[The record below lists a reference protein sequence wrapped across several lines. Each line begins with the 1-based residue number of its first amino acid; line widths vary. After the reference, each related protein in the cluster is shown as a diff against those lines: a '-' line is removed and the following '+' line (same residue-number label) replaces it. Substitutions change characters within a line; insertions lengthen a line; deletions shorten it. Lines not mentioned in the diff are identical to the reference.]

1 MKYNI
6 KSYGKTRTIYQ
17 KFLHGLCKHHFFYI
31 SSPIRV
37 LPDFFVIGVVRSGT
51 TSLYHYLGQHPS
63 IKRASYDELGY
74 FDDNYHLGQ
83 NWYKSLFPTKY
94 TKQKIQKKFGKFLTY
109 DVTPFYIYNPL
120 VVQRIFK
127 NFPDGYFEII
137 QLNNDFGPAV
147 LEKEVQALIVSDET
161 SDQGNVLNK
170 LRSER
175 NLSPVEII
183 TVPMFLAKDGVR
195 ISTTRIKN
203 SEIDVDGN
211 LLPID

>member
-1 MKYNI
+1 MSRFSLIAMGGTFDIIHRGHLTLLENAFEISDKVI
-6 KSYGKTRTIYQ
+6 IGLTSDDLAQKKRKT
-17 KFLHGLCKHHFFYI
+17 
-31 SSPIRV
+31 PI
-37 LPDFFVIGVVRSGT
+37 
-51 TSLYHYLGQHPS
+51 H
-63 IKRASYDELGY
+63 KYDERLKNLTSII
-74 FDDNYHLGQ
+74 F
-83 NWYKSLFPTKY
+83 
-94 TKQKIQKKFGKFLTY
+94 KKF
-109 DVTPFYIYNPL
+109 PNS
-120 VVQRIFK
+120 
-127 NFPDGYFEII
+127 YFEIC
-137 QLNNDFGPAV
+137 QLNSDFGPAV